1 MLYRQDLV
9 GLEVDDCCDQVTFVG
24 EVVIHL
30 RSAHRGGF
38 LNVLDGGACHSVLG
52 HQFGGGGDD
61 PSSSRT
67 HMSGQL
73 VWCSGGHSET
83 PSSESSLSWCYS
95 RVVQSELVQAVSPP
109 STT

>member
-38 LNVLDGGACHSVLG
+38 LNVLDGGACHSVLV

-61 PSSSRT
+61 PSSSST
-67 HMSGQL
+67 PLGGQF
-73 VWCSGGHSET
+73 VWCSGGIRRRFL
-83 PSSESSLSWCYS
+83 ESRRCQGAKAVRCTVIWS
-95 RVVQSELVQAVSPP
+95 RR
-109 STT
+109 